1 MNNTERVWIPKQSRP
16 LLKKKHHHIMKK
28 ALFIFASALLLTACS
43 KPYRVAVDYENVA
56 DNTPIVLLNYFT
68 NEVVD
73 STVFTDGKALFEGE
87 IPTMATANR
96 PFSSSNRE
104 R

>member
-1 MNNTERVWIPKQSRP
+1 
-16 LLKKKHHHIMKK
+16 MKK
-28 ALFIFASALLLTACS
+28 VLFIFASALLLTACS
-43 KPYRVAVDYENVA
+43 KPYRVTVDYENIA

-87 IPTMATANR
+87 ISKSYVAQANYGDGK
-96 PFSSSNRE
+96 SAILIIE
-104 R
+104 A